1 MIRAFDRFYAKHPRV
16 AAALMI
22 IACAICLYEAKSID
36 TSNDTALRLQM
47 LSSVA
52 RSAT

>member
-1 MIRAFDRFYAKHPRV
+1 MIRAFDRFYRRHPRI
-16 AAALMI
+16 AATLMI
-22 IACAICLYEAKSID
+22 VACFICLYVAKNADSD
-36 TSNDTALRLQM
+36 NDTALRLQL

>member
-1 MIRAFDRFYAKHPRV
+1 MIRAFDRFYAKHPRI

-22 IACAICLYEAKSID
+22 AACAACLYAAAGADSD
-36 TSNDTALRLQM
+36 NDTALRLQLM
-47 LSSVA
+47 AS

>member
-22 IACAICLYEAKSID
+22 VACFVCLYMAKSAD
-36 TSNDTALRLQM
+36 ADNDTALRLKM
-47 LSSVA
+47 LSSIA